1 MGNPWDKAT
10 EAIIGITWSEPDTFE
25 TDFAAIRAAAA
36 GPILLNLQGVD
47 LGYAYGARHG
57 IALTEKLRAHG
68 RLDTDNDEGYK
79 IRGYLYLIEFDNGAI
94 KYGFTA
100 DPISRINKHVKGLCS
115 VHSLKINRLWLSVP
129 TLLPQEVESKFRQHS
144 TRWSDGTKLE
154 RQSASLGESEVA
166 YDMDFDAMLTVAR
179 RLAYTPIT
187 KENTN
192 AVLAERRR
200 NEYTIIIRT
209 AVDKWL
215 RENGDLD
222 GFVLP
227 VTKFDGP
234 TTCRAPLSYFDLT
247 TTDGLW
253 ELANPHYQQV
263 YRNSDPELV
272 EVTEEIQR
280 VGLTLRV
287 ARMFRGNRK
296 AERKL
301 IRDGENEM
309 NTLKIGDEVV
319 AVGDF
324 GGILRRR
331 IPAGSVGRVVQS
343 GLGQNLRVSFIVK
356 GDPGGHFGVDEQV
369 VVTVK
374 DIDPVEELVSPP
386 HPLNP

>member
-1 MGNPWDKAT
+1 MSKTGGKAA

-36 GPILLNLQGVD
+36 GPILLNLHGVD
-47 LGYAYGARHG
+47 LGYAYDARRG
-57 IALTEKLRAHG
+57 TTLAEKLITHG

-79 IRGYLYLIEFDNGAI
+79 IRGYVYLIEFDDGAI

-100 DPISRINKHVKGLCS
+100 DPVFRINKHVKGLCS
-115 VHSLKINRLWLSVP
+115 AHSLKINRLWLSVP
-129 TLLPQEVESKFRQHS
+129 TLNPQEVESKFRQHS
-144 TRWSDGTKLE
+144 ERWSDGTKLE

-179 RLAYTPIT
+179 RLAYMPIT

-215 RENGDLD
+215 REHGGLD

-253 ELANPHYQQV
+253 ELTNPYYRQV
-263 YRNSDPELV
+263 YRNSEPKLV
-272 EVTEEIQR
+272 EVIEGIQR
-280 VGLTLRV
+280 LGLMSRV
-287 ARMFRGNRK
+287 ARMFRRDRK

-301 IRDGENEM
+301 IRDGE
-309 NTLKIGDEVV
+309 T
-319 AVGDF
+319 
-324 GGILRRR
+324 R
-331 IPAGSVGRVVQS
+331 
-343 GLGQNLRVSFIVK
+343 
-356 GDPGGHFGVDEQV
+356 
-369 VVTVK
+369 
-374 DIDPVEELVSPP
+374 
-386 HPLNP
+386 